1 MSAIKE
7 LHLKGLLLISPK
19 IFTDAR
25 GYFFES
31 FNAKEL
37 SAVGLNETFVQDN
50 ESFSNKFVLRG
61 LHFQNPPYAQ
71 GKLVRVVAGSV
82 RDVVVDIRKDSPTYK
97 QHFTVVLTAQN
108 KKTLYIPPGFAH
120 GFITLEDATVFQYKC
135 TNYWNKEAESGIIW
149 NDSEL
154 NIDWGCRAPIL
165 SDKDLA
171 MPILKSSL
179 NLF

>member
-1 MSAIKE
+1 M
-7 LHLKGLLLISPK
+7 
-19 IFTDAR
+19 
-25 GYFFES
+25 
-31 FNAKEL
+31 
-37 SAVGLNETFVQDN
+37 
-50 ESFSNKFVLRG
+50 
-61 LHFQNPPYAQ
+61 HFQNPPYAQ

>member
-1 MSAIKE
+1 MSAIQE
-7 LHLKGLLLISPK
+7 LPLKGLLLISPK
-19 IFTDAR
+19 IYNDER

-31 FNAKEL
+31 FNAKQL
-37 SAVGLNETFVQDN
+37 LAAGLNETFVQDN

-61 LHFQNPPYAQ
+61 LHYQNPPYAQ
-71 GKLVRVVAGSV
+71 GKLIRVVAGSV
-82 RDVVVDIRKDSPTYK
+82 MDVAVDIRKNSPTYK
-97 QHFTVVLTAQN
+97 QHFSVVLTAQN

-135 TNYWNKEAESGIIW
+135 TNYWNKESESGIIW

-154 NIDWGCRAPIL
+154 NIDWGFKKPIL
-165 SDKDLA
+165 SEKDLA
-171 MPILKSSL
+171 LPLLKDTL